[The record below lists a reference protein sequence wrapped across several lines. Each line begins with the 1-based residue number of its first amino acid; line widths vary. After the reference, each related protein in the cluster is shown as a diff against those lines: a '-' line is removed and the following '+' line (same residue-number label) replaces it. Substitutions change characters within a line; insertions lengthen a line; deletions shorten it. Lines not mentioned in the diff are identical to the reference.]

1 LGLRALLQT
10 TIHIYKVNNLFNHF
24 NLRIKERD
32 TMKAG
37 FAEIDITPPIG
48 THKIGW
54 IIDIISE
61 QVLDPLFAR
70 AAAFVSDGQKIG
82 FIGLDTLSIRWTT
95 TQEIRRRISERF
107 GFPGEHVMVAAS
119 HNHAGPVTCNC
130 FEVKRDEAYLETLIE
145 RCVAAFGQALERLTE
160 AEIGFGHTYEW
171 EVAHNRRVVM
181 RDGTAR
187 CHGTFADPDALYLE
201 GPIDPEVA
209 VLAARSASGELLGC
223 LVNFTCHPTH
233 HGGDTCLTANYPGAL
248 AREMKARGCP
258 VTVFL
263 NGACGNI
270 HHSDPVQNGGGMD
283 YLQIGAKLAQDAA
296 SVLASMAF
304 SGEMPFGVS
313 KTTVQLPYRAV
324 TEDEVNGTMRG
335 AQRFIIPEIYDKLI
349 PGLLERIRLRGTQP
363 AEVQA
368 LSIGNVSFV
377 SIPAEYFVEHGLR
390 IKTESYPRHALV
402 VGHANGMVGYV
413 PTKEAFTRGGY
424 ETTFSPG
431 HRMAPEA
438 GDILAD
444 AAISLLKEG
453 APA

>member
-1 LGLRALLQT
+1 
-10 TIHIYKVNNLFNHF
+10 
-24 NLRIKERD
+24 
-32 TMKAG
+32 MKAG
-37 FAEIDITPPIG
+37 FAETDITPPVG

-54 IIDIISE
+54 IVDIVSD

-70 AAAFVSDGQKIG
+70 AAAFESNGQSVG
-82 FIGLDTLSIRWTT
+82 FIGLDVLSIRWTT

-119 HNHAGPVTCNC
+119 HNHAGPVTCHC
-130 FEVKRDEAYLETLIE
+130 FEVQRDEAFLEWLIE
-145 RCVAAFGQALERLTE
+145 RCLEAFGQALHGMQT

-187 CHGTFADPDALYLE
+187 CHGTFKDPDALYLE

-209 VLAARSASGELLGC
+209 VLAARSTGGELLGC
-223 LVNFTCHPTH
+223 IVNFTCHPTH
-233 HGGDTCLTANYPGAL
+233 HGGDTCLSGGYPAAL

-270 HHSDPVQNGGGMD
+270 HHSDPVKIGGGMD
-283 YLQIGAKLAQDAA
+283 YPQIGAKLAEDVERVLMSMEYAGDLALDAA
-296 SVLASMAF
+296 
-304 SGEMPFGVS
+304 
-313 KTTVQLPYRAV
+313 KTTVQLPYRV
-324 TEDEVNGTMRG
+324 ITNEEVSGTVRG
-335 AQRFIIPEIYDKLI
+335 AQRFSKPAVYDQFMPALI
-349 PGLLERIRLRGTQP
+349 ERIRTRGTQP

-377 SIPAEYFVEHGLR
+377 SIPGEYFVEHGLR
-390 IKTESYPRHALV
+390 IKLESHPRHALV
-402 VGHANGMVGYV
+402 VGHANGMVGYL
-413 PTKEAFTRGGY
+413 PTKEAFVRGGY

-438 GDILAD
+438 GDLLSD
-444 AAISLLKEG
+444 AAITLLKEG
-453 APA
+453 AAA